1 MSALIHRKPARPGGS
16 APPLPVIPLGGAPEC
31 RAWSPQ
37 HIPVI
42 RQGGIDM
49 MSIEPLSLASASV
62 LTGPTD
68 IWDGSRS
75 MTFAPGE
82 EIYGQDESTDLIY
95 QLVKG
100 SIRTSHL
107 LPDGRRQ
114 IGDFYYE
121 GDVFGVEPGSGHRFS
136 AEALTTCEVLV
147 VKRSGSA
154 AFAPGRV
161 QQLVWAATT
170 TELAR
175 AQMHM
180 LLLGRATACE
190 RVARFLLDMADRF
203 REDLVTL
210 PMSRQDMADYLGLTI
225 ETVSRMLGRL
235 QADGL
240 VEFAGSRH
248 FRVRHRGGLKRLAAA

>member
-1 MSALIHRKPARPGGS
+1 MP
-16 APPLPVIPLGGAPEC
+16 
-31 RAWSPQ
+31 
-37 HIPVI
+37 
-42 RQGGIDM
+42 
-49 MSIEPLSLASASV
+49 SIELLNHPPSYA
-62 LTGPTD
+62 LTSTTET
-68 IWDGSRS
+68 WDGSLS

-82 EIYGQDESTDLIY
+82 EIYGQDESADLIY

-114 IGDFYYE
+114 VGDFYYE
-121 GDVFGVEPGSGHRFS
+121 GDVFGVETGPEHRFS
-136 AEALTTCEVLV
+136 AEALTTCEVLM

-161 QQLVWAATT
+161 QQLVWAATA

-175 AQMHM
+175 AQVHM

-190 RVARFLLDMADRF
+190 RVARFLLDIADRF
-203 REDLVTL
+203 REELVTL

-235 QADGL
+235 QADGV
-240 VEFAGSRH
+240 VEFAGCRH
-248 FRVRHRGGLKRLAAA
+248 FRIRHRGSLKRLAAA